1 MERPP
6 RPEPLH
12 DRLARATNR
21 LNAATARM
29 SEAQA
34 LLTQAQERLARA
46 RLALAKT
53 TARDIHDPP
62 ADDDPMKPG
71 KTP

>member
-6 RPEPLH
+6 RPDPLH
-12 DRLARATNR
+12 DRIARAMNR
-21 LNAATARM
+21 LHAATARM
-29 SEAQA
+29 SDAQE

-53 TARDIHDPP
+53 TARDIHNPP
-62 ADDDPMKPG
+62 ANDDPMKPRE
-71 KTP
+71 TP